1 MQITKKSA
9 MTLAEVLLVLVIIG
23 TVSALTV
30 PTLKKYSQRTE
41 NAKMALKGY
50 NTLVGALDLAIANDE
65 QDVDVWASGVVASA
79 ILNERLKPYLSKA
92 QDCSGSIM
100 TKTACF
106 SGFRLF
112 KETTVKRPIVRSL
125 ITPDG
130 IAISAVSGLGIAAA
144 PSNSFIIDINGPNEP
159 NMEGVDVFI
168 FLFGKYNTNCDTIDS
183 NGQWKFCPGS
193 DKTRQLV
200 DDGWNIKYW

>member
-65 QDVDVWASGVVASA
+65 QDVDEWASNVSASF
-79 ILNERLKPYLSKA
+79 ILKDYLKPYMSKA
-92 QDCSGSIM
+92 QDCSGAWVQQSS
-100 TKTACF
+100 CF
-106 SGFRLF
+106 SGFRMF
-112 KETTVKRPIVRSL
+112 KGTALKKTSVRSM
-125 ITPDG
+125 IMPDG
-130 IAISAVSGLGIAAA
+130 ISISAVGGAGITEA
-144 PSNSFIIDINGPNEP
+144 PSNAFIIDINGPNEP

-168 FLFGKYNTNCDTIDS
+168 FLFGKYNTNCDAIDS